1 MEIIFKMF
9 ARTRGPL
16 RNYNLHIS
24 PGRRT
29 PRAKCAREC
38 LCVRK
43 STKRDAVR
51 KKISL
56 VVDAGKTGLHHFS
69 HGDLAMRR
77 SEGSKFAHGVIP
89 ILQDV

>member
-9 ARTRGPL
+9 LPELAGLCVTTIYAL
-16 RNYNLHIS
+16 R
-24 PGRRT
+24 
-29 PRAKCAREC
+29 AWEC

-69 HGDLAMRR
+69 RGDLAMRQ